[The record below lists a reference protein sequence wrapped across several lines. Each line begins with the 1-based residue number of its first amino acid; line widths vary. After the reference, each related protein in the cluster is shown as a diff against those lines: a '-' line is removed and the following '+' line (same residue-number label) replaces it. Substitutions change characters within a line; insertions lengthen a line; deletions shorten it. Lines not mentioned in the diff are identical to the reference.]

1 MSLKILIIE
10 DEPDIRKNLEYNLS
24 REGYSVLTAASIAE
38 AEQLIYSNN
47 LSLVLLDLMLPDG
60 SGLELCKKMKSDPD
74 IQNLPIIILTAKD
87 DEVDKVVGFEIGA
100 DDYVTKP
107 FSVRELILR
116 IKAVLKRGE
125 KKKDIVEIDRQ
136 FGDLKIDIDSHEV
149 YVDGELVNLTAL
161 EFKLLIQLVDRR
173 GRVQSREQLL
183 TDVGVCGWGRPVLL
197 HSRRNPAVAAAEA
210 GPELAGGGRGA
221 MLYISGNDTPASK
234 ALKGTKD
241 WTQVKMRLKSGLDTS
256 LTITCLFGGW
266 GIVTGKAWWDDV
278 SLRKVTY
285 EVIESDESESVAKGN
300 VERGKKIFMTHP
312 IAACTRCHV
321 VKGVGGPVGPVGPVS
336 PVGPVG
342 LNLRETNK
350 AKTNMLAAHVA
361 AMRSPDSVTNTPP
374 QNAPPKY
381 PAGTTI

>member
-74 IQNLPIIILTAKD
+74 VQNLPIIILTAKD
-87 DEVDKVVGFEIGA
+87 DEVDKVVGFELGA

-116 IKAVLKRGE
+116 IKAVLKRGDN
-125 KKKDIVEIDRQ
+125 KKDIVEIDRQ

-183 TDVGVCGWGRPVLL
+183 ADVWGYSTEFTTRTV
-197 HSRRNPAVAAAEA
+197 
-210 GPELAGGGRGA
+210 
-221 MLYISGNDTPASK
+221 DTHIK
-234 ALKGTKD
+234 RLREKLGTMGKYV
-241 WTQVKMRLKSGLDTS
+241 Q
-256 LTITCLFGGW
+256 TI
-266 GIVTGKAWWDDV
+266 
-278 SLRKVTY
+278 R
-285 EVIESDESESVAKGN
+285 
-300 VERGKKIFMTHP
+300 
-312 IAACTRCHV
+312 
-321 VKGVGGPVGPVGPVS
+321 GVGYKFS
-336 PVGPVG
+336 
-342 LNLRETNK
+342 
-350 AKTNMLAAHVA
+350 
-361 AMRSPDSVTNTPP
+361 RSPD
-374 QNAPPKY
+374 
-381 PAGTTI
+381 